1 MPGGART
8 RHDGPMRTGAD
19 VAAARAALHEQW
31 DALRRWVDQ
40 VGDAELAA
48 APSVLDGWT
57 VGELWAHLG
66 RALEAL
72 TVCTPAPAG
81 ATPLSLREYLGSY
94 AAGAA
99 EIAETT
105 RRLAAEHAA
114 DPVGAVDR
122 SARAAFARL
131 DELGPGDPV
140 VQARRGP
147 VRLSTMVVSRVVE
160 LVVHAD
166 DLLLSVR
173 RAHGTDT
180 VPDPVQPGA
189 LRLVAD
195 ELLAI
200 VVARGGWDLEIADA
214 RTWVRLA
221 AGRVPYDVDVLA
233 DALHPRYTSDAVPD
247 LGRMLPLL

>member
-1 MPGGART
+1 
-8 RHDGPMRTGAD
+8 MRTGAD
-19 VAAARAALHEQW
+19 VATARAALQDQW

-40 VGDAELAA
+40 VGDASLAA
-48 APSVLDGWT
+48 APSVLDGWN

-66 RALEAL
+66 RAMEAL
-72 TVCTPAPAG
+72 TVCTPAPPGSA
-81 ATPLSLREYLGSY
+81 PLSLREYLASY

-99 EIAETT
+99 DIAETS
-105 RRLAAEHAA
+105 RRLAAEQAA
-114 DPVGAVDR
+114 DPVGAVER
-122 SARAAFARL
+122 SVRAAFARL
-131 DELGPGDPV
+131 DALGPGDPV

-147 VRLSTMVVSRVVE
+147 LHLSTMVVTRVVE

-173 RAHGTDT
+173 RAHGTDAT
-180 VPDPVQPGA
+180 PDPVDPGA

-200 VVARGGWDLEIADA
+200 VVARGGWDLEVADA

-233 DALHPRYTSDAVPD
+233 DALHPRWTSDAVPD
-247 LGRMLPLL
+247 LGRLLPLL